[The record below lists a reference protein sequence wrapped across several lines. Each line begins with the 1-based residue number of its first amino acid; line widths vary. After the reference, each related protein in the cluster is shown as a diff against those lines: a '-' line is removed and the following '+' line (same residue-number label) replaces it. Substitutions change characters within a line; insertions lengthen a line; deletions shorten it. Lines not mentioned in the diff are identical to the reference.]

1 MERISHKLN
10 YIFICILSIINIIL
24 GFTTPQMIE
33 ERFGWLPNESTFS
46 IYIWLISSILGI
58 ITGLTLSAFYRKFI
72 WLICIACICAILY
85 ISVRFTVYFQCFN
98 MSIVSIVCMFTSTM
112 LWRLSIRH

>member
-1 MERISHKLN
+1 MKQISHKLN
-10 YIFICILSIINIIL
+10 YIIISMLSIINILL
-24 GFTTPQMIE
+24 GVTTPQMIE
-33 ERFGWLPNESTFS
+33 ERFGWLPNESIFS
-46 IYIWLISSILGI
+46 IYIWLISSLLGI
-58 ITGLTLSAFYRKFI
+58 IAGWTLRAFYRKFI

-112 LWRLSIRH
+112 LWRLSIHH